1 MKSLPKPRF
10 IRPVYLYF
18 AGIAFIFVS
27 CKGSG
32 PAVTEDAGAGVSQTP
47 VQVTQISNDDLTN
60 YIELNAT
67 TTYLQKNFV
76 KANSIGYINSVSA
89 VIGHYVNKGELLFTI
104 QTKEAKSI
112 GSSINILDTTFKFSG
127 INKIRAA
134 ASGYV
139 TQLSHQQGDYVQDG
153 EQLAV
158 ISDRSSFVFLVQLP
172 YELKQYLKGG
182 QTVQLTLPGGTM
194 LDGNVSSFMPSVDTA
209 SQTQGVVIRTNSAAA
224 IPENLV
230 AKARIVKTNQ
240 QHAISLP
247 KAAILSNETQTTFW
261 VMRVLN
267 DSTAVKTIVTKGI
280 ESGDRIE
287 ITSPKFTAAD
297 RIVISGNYGLADT
310 AKIKIMK

>member
-32 PAVTEDAGAGVSQTP
+32 PAVTDDAEAGVSETP
-47 VQVTQISNDDLTN
+47 VQVTHISTDELTN

-76 KANSIGYINSVSA
+76 KANSTGYLKSVSA
-89 VIGHYVNKGELLFTI
+89 MIGHYVNKEDLLFTI

-153 EQLAV
+153 EQLAN
-158 ISDRSSFVFLVQLP
+158 ISDRTSFVFLVQLP
-172 YELKQYLKGG
+172 YEFKQYLKGD
-182 QTVQLTLPGGTM
+182 QPVQLTLPGGTK
-194 LDGNVSSFMPSVDTA
+194 LNGNVSSFMPSVDTA
-209 SQTQGVVIRTNSAAA
+209 SQTLGVVIRTNSAAM

-230 AKARIVKTNQ
+230 AEARIVKTNR
-240 QHAISLP
+240 QHAASLP

-261 VMRVLN
+261 VMRVLD
-267 DSTAVKTIVTKGI
+267 DSTAVKTIITKGI
-280 ESGDRIE
+280 DSGDRIE
-287 ITSPKFTAAD
+287 ITSPNLWQQTE
-297 RIVISGNYGLADT
+297 L
-310 AKIKIMK
+310 